1 MWHLILGFLF
11 KFNALLN
18 KKMALF
24 YLRAIEK
31 AQMWSFMPLIP
42 VLSGQQNRTSVSSKT
57 FCDNEN

>member
-1 MWHLILGFLF
+1 
-11 KFNALLN
+11 
-18 KKMALF
+18 MALF